1 MADTPEQNSLAAEFE
16 QLQLSIDE
24 LRDIVRNQGLV
35 IRSLQERTGRLE
47 LYNYRLQSSL
57 VDLSRQD

>member
-24 LRDIVRNQGLV
+24 LRDVVRNQGLV
-35 IRSLQERTGRLE
+35 IRDLQERTGRLE

-57 VDLSRQD
+57 VDLSRRD